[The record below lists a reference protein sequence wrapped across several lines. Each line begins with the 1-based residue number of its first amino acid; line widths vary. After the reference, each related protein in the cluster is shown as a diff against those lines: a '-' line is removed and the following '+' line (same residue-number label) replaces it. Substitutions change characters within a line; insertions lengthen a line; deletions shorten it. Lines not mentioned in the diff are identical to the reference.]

1 MAPRLVSP
9 GALVEVNN
17 ALNPSCCR
25 HCRCR
30 YRYRYRYYGG
40 RKHRVRRKP
49 AHALSGRVPAARGM
63 LALRRKDTNRNR
75 WKRRNLLR
83 SMRVHAGASA
93 RQLWHKFMY
102 DV

>member
-1 MAPRLVSP
+1 
-9 GALVEVNN
+9 
-17 ALNPSCCR
+17 
-25 HCRCR
+25 
-30 YRYRYRYYGG
+30 
-40 RKHRVRRKP
+40 
-49 AHALSGRVPAARGM
+49 M